1 MIAVRVLAPSVR
13 NSAPTKRL
21 FFPSRKTIHRLP
33 SCSYSLISQQKGF
46 SVQTNNSLQSPQL
59 THTQPLH
66 HRNHSASMMSTMSNE
81 INNNESP
88 SKPMIHP
95 TVESIRSIR
104 KSIHPST
111 TIGFVPT
118 MGALHEGHLSLAR
131 EARLKNDIVVA
142 SIFVNPT
149 QFGEG
154 EDLDK
159 YPRQLEEDVA
169 KLREIGVDHVFAPN
183 ADVMYGKNHAT
194 FVEPMGFD
202 QTKEGISRPGHF
214 RGVATIVT
222 KLFNIV
228 QPTNAYFGQ
237 KDAVQCIVIRRI
249 AQDLDMDV
257 NVQIMD
263 TVREDDGLAMSSR
276 NAYLTDEERER
287 APILYQSL
295 RVARELFDS
304 RFARGEEEVDAND
317 LREVVTNVLE
327 SEPMISKIEYVAID
341 DLENMRPMEK
351 VGDGGCVVSLACEL
365 GSVRLID
372 NIVLR

>member
-1 MIAVRVLAPSVR
+1 
-13 NSAPTKRL
+13 
-21 FFPSRKTIHRLP
+21 
-33 SCSYSLISQQKGF
+33 
-46 SVQTNNSLQSPQL
+46 
-59 THTQPLH
+59 
-66 HRNHSASMMSTMSNE
+66 MSNE
-81 INNNESP
+81 TNNNESP

-202 QTKEGISRPGHF
+202 QTTKEGISRPGHF

-304 RFARGEEEVDAND
+304 RFARGEEEVDASD

-327 SEPMISKIEYVAID
+327 SEPMISRIEYVAID

-351 VGDGGCVVSLACEL
+351 VGDGGCVVSLACQL